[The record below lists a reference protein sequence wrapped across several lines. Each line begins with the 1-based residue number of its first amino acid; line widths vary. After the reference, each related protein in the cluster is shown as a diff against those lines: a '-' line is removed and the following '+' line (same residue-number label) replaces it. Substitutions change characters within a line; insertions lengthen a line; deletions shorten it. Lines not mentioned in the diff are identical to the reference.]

1 MIKFNLG
8 VLLAE
13 RNLNINKVHKDTGL
27 SRITLSS
34 ISNNNGQGIQLDTIN
49 KLCQY
54 LKITP
59 GELFI
64 YVPFDISFKFQ
75 HTDNI
80 TIEVVHNNNK
90 YEYTFYYSIDQQK
103 TSIKNHLKE
112 FVGYGCNL
120 DLLTDRFEYE
130 NEEKERNIIKNYL
143 KQLPIQLYMNFET
156 EITRN
161 LNKLLDERIEE
172 LSQLEEFANIDIENF
187 HKFIEFSLDEI
198 FGIEI

>member
-64 YVPFDISFKFQ
+64 YVPFDINFFISSDEVELEVIHNNKKITYTFGVEFDVDYIE
-75 HTDNI
+75 HRDEFGEIEDLEPYNI
-80 TIEVVHNNNK
+80 TVNTWAFDEYNEVDEEEKEAKKEVKKYLDMLPVKLYNQLENEIHHRLNENALNKIEIPEDFIDLLDVHNN
-90 YEYTFYYSIDQQK
+90 
-103 TSIKNHLKE
+103 
-112 FVGYGCNL
+112 
-120 DLLTDRFEYE
+120 
-130 NEEKERNIIKNYL
+130 
-143 KQLPIQLYMNFET
+143 
-156 EITRN
+156 
-161 LNKLLDERIEE
+161 
-172 LSQLEEFANIDIENF
+172 
-187 HKFIEFSLDEI
+187 FSLDDI
-198 FGIEI
+198 FKNKN